1 LTATAPRASAAP
13 RTVIVGGG
21 LAGLAAAVTLA
32 DRGVSVTVLESRPR
46 LGGRASSFVDKA
58 TGTQI
63 DNCQHVSLGCCTNFQ
78 HFCRTVGLS
87 DLFRTERALYFI
99 GRDRVVNRLA
109 AGALPAPLHLATAF
123 AHTSYLSVRDLLAI
137 GRGMQA
143 LARPPGKHGVP
154 SHDEHFAAWLAR
166 HRQTQAA
173 IDRFW
178 MPVLVSSLS
187 ETLERIDVASAR
199 KVFVDGFLANRHG
212 WEVQIPTVPLDTLYG
227 ARLTSWLAERAASVR
242 LQVGVAH
249 LAIADGRAAGV
260 VLRSGETIPADHVV
274 VAVPHWLVL
283 DLLPPECAAHPDVSR
298 VRELETAPIS
308 SVHLWFDRPIL
319 IPSGARTS
327 NAAHSPSPTEL
338 PHAVLIDRLSQ
349 WIFNRDVLHADAAAG
364 VQLSTEATPVEPR
377 GHNYQ
382 VIISASRNI
391 ASASQQDVIAEVVRE
406 LVDVFPQTGQAKLLH
421 GRLVTEHRAV
431 FSVRPGAENCRP
443 AQQSPLPNVQ
453 LAGDWTRTGW
463 PSTMEGAVRSGF
475 LAAENV
481 LRQLGRA
488 ERIVQPDLLV
498 APLARLLLRIGSR
511 DSLSSRTGESG

>member
-1 LTATAPRASAAP
+1 
-13 RTVIVGGG
+13 
-21 LAGLAAAVTLA
+21 
-32 DRGVSVTVLESRPR
+32 
-46 LGGRASSFVDKA
+46 
-58 TGTQI
+58 
-63 DNCQHVSLGCCTNFQ
+63 
-78 HFCRTVGLS
+78 
-87 DLFRTERALYFI
+87 
-99 GRDRVVNRLA
+99 
-109 AGALPAPLHLATAF
+109 
-123 AHTSYLSVRDLLAI
+123 
-137 GRGMQA
+137 
-143 LARPPGKHGVP
+143 
-154 SHDEHFAAWLAR
+154 
-166 HRQTQAA
+166 
-173 IDRFW
+173 
-178 MPVLVSSLS
+178 
-187 ETLERIDVASAR
+187 
-199 KVFVDGFLANRHG
+199 
-212 WEVQIPTVPLDTLYG
+212 
-227 ARLTSWLAERAASVR
+227 
-242 LQVGVAH
+242 

-283 DLLPPECAAHPDVSR
+283 DLLPAECAAHPDLAR

-319 IPSGARTS
+319 IPPGARTA
-327 NAAHSPSPTEL
+327 NAPHSPNPAEL

-349 WIFNRDVLHADAAAG
+349 WIFNRDVLHAGAAANA
-364 VQLSTEATPVEPR
+364 QFPAAATPVEPR

-406 LVDVFPQTGQAKLLH
+406 LADVFPQAGQAKLLH

-431 FSVRPGAENCRP
+431 FSVRPGAESCRP

-488 ERIVQPDLLV
+488 ERIVQPDLPV
-498 APLARLLLRIGSR
+498 APLARLLMRIGSR
-511 DSLSSRTGESG
+511 DSLASRTGESG

>member
-1 LTATAPRASAAP
+1 MSAPAPRESAKP
-13 RTVIVGGG
+13 HTVIVGGG
-21 LAGLAAAVTLA
+21 LAGLAAAVALA
-32 DRGVSVTVLESRPR
+32 ERGVAVTVLESRPR

-99 GRDRVVNRLA
+99 GRDRVVNQLA
-109 AGALPAPLHLATAF
+109 ASALPAPLHLGTAF
-123 AHTSYLSVRDLLAI
+123 GRTSYLSARDLLAI
-137 GRGMQA
+137 GRGMRS
-143 LARPPGKHGVP
+143 LARNAGKRSEHFHG
-154 SHDEHFAAWLAR
+154 EHFAAWLAR
-166 HRQTQAA
+166 HRQTQTA

-178 MPVLVSSLS
+178 TPVLVSSLS

-227 ARLTSWLAERAASVR
+227 TRLTSWLAERAASVR
-242 LQVGVAH
+242 LQAGVAS
-249 LAIADGRAAGV
+249 LAMADGRATGV
-260 VLRSGETIPADHVV
+260 VLRSGETVAADHVIL
-274 VAVPHWLVL
+274 AVPHWLVL
-283 DLLPPECAAHPDVSR
+283 DLLPAECAAHPELAR
-298 VRELETAPIS
+298 VRDLETAPIS

-319 IPSGARTS
+319 IPPDGRTADHSQARAT
-327 NAAHSPSPTEL
+327 TEL

-349 WIFNRDVLHADAAAG
+349 WIFNRDVLHAAPA
-364 VQLSTEATPVEPR
+364 

-406 LVDVFPQTGQAKLLH
+406 LADVFPEASRAKLLH

-475 LAAENV
+475 LAAQNV

-488 ERIVQPDLLV
+488 EPLVQPDLPV
-498 APLARLLLRIGSR
+498 APLSRLLLRIGAHDRLASR
-511 DSLSSRTGESG
+511 GESAESG